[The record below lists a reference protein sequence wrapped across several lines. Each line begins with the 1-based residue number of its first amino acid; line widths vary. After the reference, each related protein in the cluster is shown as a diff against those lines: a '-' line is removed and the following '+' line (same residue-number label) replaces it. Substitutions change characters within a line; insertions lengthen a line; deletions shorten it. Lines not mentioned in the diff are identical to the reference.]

1 MIVKEITEYFVAL
14 LLGIFRFAIE
24 LLLLTPFVFV
34 IGLIVG
40 YFTHT
45 TMFTDPKYITDLTL
59 DLTIS
64 ITFLRGLR
72 AESGRVLTVDR
83 EHKL

>member
-24 LLLLTPFVFV
+24 LLLLTPIVFV
-34 IGLIVG
+34 IELIVG
-40 YFTHT
+40 YFTQT
-45 TMFTDPKYITDLTL
+45 TMFADTKYIFDLSL
-59 DLTIS
+59 DVTIMT
-64 ITFLRGLR
+64 TFLRGLR